1 VLTIKCFESVSLE
14 NTIAVPRQKKALL
27 AIYNMHTCAH
37 AARLAPT
44 VSVPPSAV
52 SHCSSHRILSL
63 AIIFLCSARF
73 TFGGHGVDQAIA
85 HVDLSGPQ
93 RWDKG
98 PVYREGAADHTDKN
112 RPANTALI
120 RRYRDRHSFLFGTRR
135 LQFDRLRRRNLSNC
149 KRFSSS
155 HPILI
160 NFNSGT
166 IE

>member
-1 VLTIKCFESVSLE
+1 
-14 NTIAVPRQKKALL
+14 
-27 AIYNMHTCAH
+27 MHTCAH

-63 AIIFLCSARF
+63 AIIFRCFARF

-120 RRYRDRHSFLFGTRR
+120 RRYRDRHSFGPSSLERDVYNLIGYVDVTYQIVNGSVH
-135 LQFDRLRRRNLSNC
+135 LTQF
-149 KRFSSS
+149 
-155 HPILI
+155 
-160 NFNSGT
+160 
-166 IE
+166 